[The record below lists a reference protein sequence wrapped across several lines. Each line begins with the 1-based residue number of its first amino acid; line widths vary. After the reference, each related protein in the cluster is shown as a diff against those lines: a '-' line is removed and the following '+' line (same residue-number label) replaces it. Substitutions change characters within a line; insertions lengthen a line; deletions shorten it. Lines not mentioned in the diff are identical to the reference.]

1 MRRSRLGVETR
12 KLSPS
17 VTLLAG
23 FQWLFFMFANT
34 VVIPIS
40 VGGAFGLEQIE
51 IVSAIQRSFILTG
64 VACLLQG
71 FIGHRLSLMEGQS
84 GLWWGVILSLAG
96 TASTMNLE
104 LSTIGGSIAVG
115 VIISGVLVTVL
126 GLLGMGE
133 VLKKWFTPF
142 VMFVFLILLANQLIS
157 IFLKG
162 MLGLNTSD
170 SIDMKAALFS
180 FALAA
185 LTILVHTRGKGII
198 SSLNLLIGM
207 IVGWIGAVL
216 LFPVE
221 AAETIKTTPFLTW
234 FPWGNPTLEWGIVVT
249 VVITGLLNTT
259 NTIATLK
266 GAEPIFNTTVKSK
279 QYKAS
284 FVITG
289 GLTTISGF
297 LGLVP
302 YAPYASSLG
311 FLQATGIRERAPF
324 FLGSALFIFLGLVPP
339 LSAFFSTI
347 PHSVGNTVLFVAYL
361 QLFGSALRNIEGL
374 TFNPKT
380 VYRVALPALLGLSVM
395 GLPASAFSTLPE
407 LVQPLLSNGLLMGI
421 LAALFMELLF
431 TIGHTIR
438 KRKNRGIPL

>member
-1 MRRSRLGVETR
+1 MMGAQRLTM
-12 KLSPS
+12 S
-17 VTLLAG
+17 VTMLAG

-40 VGGAFGLEQIE
+40 IGGAFGLEQIE
-51 IVSAIQRSFILTG
+51 IISAIQRSFILTG
-64 VACLLQG
+64 IACLLQG
-71 FIGHRLSLMEGQS
+71 FLGHRLSLMEGQS

-104 LSTIGGSIAVG
+104 LSVIGGSIAVG
-115 VIISGVLVTVL
+115 AMISGALVAVF

-133 VLKKWFTPF
+133 VLKKWFTPT
-142 VMFVFLILLANQLIS
+142 VMFVFLLLLGNQLIT

-170 SIDMKAALFS
+170 AIDVKSAVFS
-180 FALAA
+180 FALAT
-185 LTILVHTRGKGII
+185 LVILIHVKGKGIV

-207 IVGWIGAVL
+207 VVGWIAAVL
-216 LFPVE
+216 LFPTE
-221 AAETIKTTPFLTW
+221 ATEVIQTTPFIMW
-234 FPWGNPTLEWGIVVT
+234 FPWGQPSLEWGIVTT

-266 GAEPIFNTTVKSK
+266 GAEQIFEKETTAK
-279 QYKAS
+279 QYRSS
-284 FVITG
+284 FFITG
-289 GLTTISGF
+289 SLTTISGA

-324 FLGSALFIFLGLVPP
+324 FLGAALFIIMGLVPA
-339 LSAFFSTI
+339 LSNFFSTI
-347 PHSVGNTVLFVAYL
+347 PQSVGNTVLFVAYL
-361 QLFGSALRNIEGL
+361 QLFGSALRNIEKI
-374 TFNPKT
+374 TFQPKT
-380 VYRVALPALLGLSVM
+380 IYRVALPALLGLSIM

-407 LVQPLLSNGLLMGI
+407 LVRPLLSNGLLIGI

-431 TIGHTIR
+431 YIGQRIR
-438 KRKNRGIPL
+438 LNKYS

>member
-1 MRRSRLGVETR
+1 VEVRRLTA
-12 KLSPS
+12 S
-17 VTLLAG
+17 VTVLAG

-34 VVIPIS
+34 IVVPIS
-40 VGGAFGLEQIE
+40 VGSAFELEQVE
-51 IVSAIQRSFILTG
+51 IVSAIQRSFIFTG

-71 FIGHRLSLMEGQS
+71 LLGHRLALMEGQS
-84 GLWWGVILSLAG
+84 GLWWGVILSLAA

-115 VIISGVLVTVL
+115 AMISGFLVVVF
-126 GLLGMGE
+126 GLFGMGE

-170 SIDMKAALFS
+170 SIDLKMALFS
-180 FALAA
+180 FALAT
-185 LTILVHTRGKGII
+185 LTILVHTRGKGIV

-207 IVGWIGAVL
+207 VVGWIAAVI

-221 AAETIKTTPFLTW
+221 AAESIHTTPFLMW
-234 FPWGNPTLEWGIVVT
+234 FPWGQPSLEWGIVTT
-249 VVITGLLNTT
+249 VVITGLLNSS

-266 GAEPIFNTTVKSK
+266 GAEAIFEKSTTPK
-279 QYKAS
+279 QYRSS

-289 GLTTISGF
+289 SLTALSGA

-302 YAPYASSLG
+302 NAPYASSLG
-311 FLQATGIRERAPF
+311 FLNATGIRERSPF
-324 FLGSALFIFLGLVPP
+324 LLGAVLFIIMGFVPS
-339 LSAFFSTI
+339 LSGFFSTI
-347 PHSVGNTVLFVAYL
+347 PHSVGNTVLFVAYV
-361 QLFGSALRNIEGL
+361 QLFGSALKNIEGL
-374 TFNPKT
+374 TFQPKT
-380 VYRVALPALLGLSVM
+380 VYRVALPALLGLAIM
-395 GLPASAFSTLPE
+395 GLPATAFVTLPE

-431 TIGHTIR
+431 TIGSRIR
-438 KRKNRGIPL
+438 MNKV